1 MADALLQV
9 RNIETYYGPILAL
22 RGVTMDVKPAQIV
35 AVLGANGAGKS
46 TLLRTISG
54 VMDPKV
60 GTVMF
65 DGQDVAG
72 RDPDKV
78 VRLGMSL
85 VPEGRQV
92 FPFLSVAENL
102 DMGAYGRRDR
112 AAVPGDLDTVYG
124 YFPRLAERRDQAAGM
139 LSGGE
144 QQMLAIGRALMARP
158 KMLLLD
164 EPSLGLSPL
173 LVQEI
178 FGIVERINRDLG
190 TTILVVEQN
199 ARAALTYAHFGYIM
213 ELGRIAL
220 AGTCKDLRE
229 NPDVQEFYLGVKEG
243 GIRGKRRWR
252 RRKTWR

>member
-1 MADALLQV
+1 MTDPLLQV
-9 RNIETYYGPILAL
+9 RNVESYYGPIMAL
-22 RGVTMDVKPAQIV
+22 SGVTMDVKPAQIV

-54 VMDPKV
+54 VMDPRV
-60 GTVMF
+60 GTITF
-65 DGQDVAG
+65 NGEEIGG

-102 DMGAYGRRDR
+102 DMGAFGRRDR
-112 AAVPGDLDTVYG
+112 SAIPGDLETVYG
-124 YFPRLAERRDQAAGM
+124 YFPRLAERRGQSAGL

-158 KMLLLD
+158 RLLLLD

-178 FGIVERINRDLG
+178 FGIVQRINAELG

-199 ARAALTYAHFGYIM
+199 ARVALTYAHFGYIM

-220 AGTCKDLRE
+220 ADTCEKLHD
-229 NPDVQEFYLGVKEG
+229 NPDVREFYLGVKEG

>member
-1 MADALLQV
+1 MTDPLLQV
-9 RNIETYYGPILAL
+9 RNVESYYGPIMAL
-22 RGVTMDVKPAQIV
+22 SGVTMDVKPAQIV

-54 VMDPKV
+54 VMDPRV
-60 GTVMF
+60 GTITF
-65 DGQDVAG
+65 NGEEIGG

-92 FPFLSVAENL
+92 FPFLTVAENL

-112 AAVPGDLDTVYG
+112 SAIPGDLETVYG
-124 YFPRLAERRDQAAGM
+124 YFPRLAERRGQSAGL

-158 KMLLLD
+158 RLLLLD

-178 FGIVERINRDLG
+178 FGIVQRINKELG

-220 AGTCKDLRE
+220 ADTCEKLHD